1 MFVLVATCR
10 SIEDCI
16 IRDAVFFLCANFV
29 SETKIKGLLK
39 FKKISNL

>member
-10 SIEDCI
+10 QIEDCI

-29 SETKIKGLLK
+29 SETKIEGLLK
-39 FKKISNL
+39 FMKIRNL